1 MWSHIINIH
10 SSELLCTK
18 TKEYKINEHKKIYKI
33 KDNLYFLP
41 NNILTRLFKELNIY
55 IYMTINNILI
65 IYVRIILCILIY
77 IF

>member
-1 MWSHIINIH
+1 MCLELFIFREFYLLIWSQMWSHIINIH

-41 NNILTRLFKELNIY
+41 NNILTRLFKELKIK
-55 IYMTINNILI
+55 
-65 IYVRIILCILIY
+65 
-77 IF
+77 